1 MKSPRPHSDFRIAI
15 GFVVFLVMM
24 TLAMVLAAPFV
35 LHRELEPVD
44 VSAMR
49 SELFDLNLSYNNALH
64 ASEDWFRGE
73 GNVLLLGEQARQLL
87 HRTNVF
93 LARPGVAEVL
103 PDNAAPLQEV
113 ARLLRVR
120 LQEATSP
127 ADRTLTSA
135 GASRVA
141 DAITMRSAPYLRY
154 VSEAFHRLGAVAAQ
168 ERNRINKTRDAV
180 QWLSGLLLVIMALA
194 ATILMLQRRRL
205 QRTGNSLQTTAQ
217 ELSDAHRIARI
228 GSFRWDFVRDQVQ
241 WSDRLAD
248 IFGLEPGG
256 RMTGAEFEAL
266 VHPEDLAKVRDSERR
281 ATQRAAESGRPA
293 QREISYRLRRPDG
306 RIVDVH
312 SISEITSDGENRP
325 VFMTSTVRDVTE
337 EMARRR
343 ALAESER
350 NLVEAQRIAGL
361 GSFRRIVQTGQVIW
375 SHEMYRMLGLEPGT
389 VPPPVE
395 EIIHADDLPQLKAD
409 LHALSSNG
417 GPPGGRVPTSIR
429 CRMLHRDGSLRFVH
443 GAAEMSYDDHGQ
455 PIMLTG
461 TLRDMTT
468 EVAQQEAITR
478 AAEEARRAN
487 AAKSDFLAVM
497 SHELRTP
504 MNGVLGM
511 LSVLSDTPLSAEQ
524 RTQLAI
530 ARSSAEALLAIL
542 NDILDMSKIEAG
554 RMELEKAP
562 FDLPLLIEAVVA
574 LYMPQAQAKGLILRH
589 EIGPRVPPWV
599 EGDPGRLRQ
608 ILLNLISNAV
618 KFTAEGHVTLSVALA
633 EGGAGDPVRLVFRV
647 RDTGMGI
654 PAERQPLVFERF
666 NQLDAT
672 YNRKFG
678 GTGLGLAISRNLTEM
693 MGGTIRFSSTYG
705 EGTEFVIEMAF
716 PLAQPEA
723 PETAAASVTARPLD
737 ILVAEDNA
745 TNQIVVRTMLERL
758 GHRVSIVDNGR
769 KAVLAADQR
778 AYDIVLMDISMPE
791 MDGLEATRR
800 IRAGTGPSRA
810 VPILALTAHAGPAE
824 GERCREAGLDG
835 LLSKPIR
842 RQALEEALDR
852 HAAQSPATPAAP
864 AFSLDDL
871 RAEFSDEELFGLIEV
886 ALSDLARHADTLTDP
901 QAPDADVTRACH
913 SVAGLARTFGA
924 QALGATASAL
934 EQSLRAEGPAAHRP
948 ALLSLHADLMTVMQA
963 LRHLNTTGG

>member
-1 MKSPRPHSDFRIAI
+1 MRPPRPPSDFRIAL
-15 GFVVFLVMM
+15 GLVVFLVMM

-73 GNVLLLGEQARQLL
+73 GDVLLLGEQARQLL

-93 LARPGVAEVL
+93 LARPGVGDVL
-103 PDNAAPLQEV
+103 PDNAAPLHET
-113 ARLLRVR
+113 ARLLRAR
-120 LQEATSP
+120 LEDASS
-127 ADRTLTSA
+127 ADRTLTTA

-141 DAITMRSAPYLRY
+141 DAITMRSGPYLRY

-168 ERNRINKTRDAV
+168 ERTRIDNARQAV
-180 QWLSGLLLVIMALA
+180 QWLSGLLLAIMALA

-205 QRTGNSLQTTAQ
+205 KRTGTSLQTTAQ

-228 GSFRWDFVRDQVQ
+228 GSFRWNFVRDEVR

-266 VHPEDLAKVRDSERR
+266 VHPEDLTKVRESERQ
-281 ATQRAAESGRPA
+281 ATQRATESGRPA

-312 SISEITSDGENRP
+312 AISEITSDEENRP

-350 NLVEAQRIAGL
+350 SLAEAQRIAGL
-361 GSFRRIVQTGQVIW
+361 GSFRRNVATGEIVW
-375 SHEMYRMLGLEPGT
+375 SREMYRMVGVEPGT
-389 VPPPVE
+389 TPPHVDT
-395 EIIHADDLPQLKAD
+395 IIHPDDLPQLKAD
-409 LHALSSNG
+409 LNVLNED
-417 GPPGGRVPTSIR
+417 GPPGGRRPTSIR

-443 GAAEMSYDDHGQ
+443 GAAEMSYDDVGR
-455 PIMLTG
+455 PVTLTG

-511 LSVLSDTPLSAEQ
+511 LSVLSDTPLNAEQ
-524 RTQLAI
+524 RGQLAI

-554 RMELEKAP
+554 RMELERAP

-574 LYMPQAQAKGLILRH
+574 LYTPQAQAKGLALRH
-589 EIGPRVPPWV
+589 EIAVGVPTWV

-608 ILLNLISNAV
+608 ILLNLVSNAV
-618 KFTAEGHVTLSVALA
+618 KFTAQGSVTLSVAVA
-633 EGGAGDPVRLVFRV
+633 EGGDPVRLVFRV

-678 GTGLGLAISRNLTEM
+678 GTGLGLAISRNLTER
-693 MGGTIRFSSTYG
+693 MGGTIRFSSIEG

-716 PLAQPEA
+716 PLAQPEVKEDA
-723 PETAAASVTARPLD
+723 TVPRAARPLD

-769 KAVLAADQR
+769 KAVEAADRQ
-778 AYDIVLMDISMPE
+778 AYDLVLMDLSMPE

-800 IRAGTGPSRA
+800 IRAGRGPSRA
-810 VPILALTAHAGPAE
+810 VPILALTAHAGPDE
-824 GERCREAGLDG
+824 GDRCREAGLDG

-842 RQALEEALDR
+842 RQTLEEAL
-852 HAAQSPATPAAP
+852 APYAGGTPAEAAP
-864 AFSLDDL
+864 VTFRLDDL
-871 RAEFSDEELFGLIEV
+871 RAEFSDEELSGLIEV
-886 ALSDLARHADTLTDP
+886 ALSDLGRHADTLADP
-901 QAPDADVTRACH
+901 QAPDADIARACH
-913 SVAGLARTFGA
+913 SISGLARTFGA
-924 QALGATASAL
+924 KDLGSAASVL
-934 EQSLRAEGPAAHRP
+934 ERQLRADGPAGHRD
-948 ALLSLHADLMTVMQA
+948 ALRTLHADLMQVMRA
-963 LRHLNTTGG
+963 LRELNTTGG